1 MTSRCRCWL
10 PTWRPHLNFREVRGH
25 HPRPPQRSDHWEC
38 LCWEVWVFSNS
49 TLGKVVHSQ
58 MVLGYFA
65 IETWDFPPCSFLE
78 ATGTENLHYKLFL
91 GACTRWNDI
100 PKIGQT
106 QTDMLNQTP
115 RCGSCVCLKI
125 VYSISIHIPIWSTDE
140 SPFSLL
146 RLQVWGRHP
155 FLDKPISSFD
165 ANRVSR
171 CTPSLRVV
179 GDLPWC
185 DIHIQYDEV
194 YNIIKC
200 TCMLCYYIIS
210 YQVSPA
216 SPQ

>member
-91 GACTRWNDI
+91 GAMYKMKWYPEDGSN
-100 PKIGQT
+100 
-106 QTDMLNQTP
+106 TDGHVESNTP
-115 RCGSCVCLKI
+115 VWELRVPENCILHIHPYPHLIHWWIIIFPLKI
-125 VYSISIHIPIWSTDE
+125 ASLGVYIH
-140 SPFSLL
+140 F
-146 RLQVWGRHP
+146 
-155 FLDKPISSFD
+155 
-165 ANRVSR
+165 
-171 CTPSLRVV
+171 
-179 GDLPWC
+179 
-185 DIHIQYDEV
+185 
-194 YNIIKC
+194 
-200 TCMLCYYIIS
+200 
-210 YQVSPA
+210 
-216 SPQ
+216 